1 MYKKLNVKLG
11 GIVLSAF
18 FFASGTYGQ
27 CITSNELAQK
37 ALQIH
42 QEITEPEDR
51 LLQFNV
57 LIGIH
62 KKCNL
67 SLDSSYARMMRYM
80 GIAFYKKG
88 DLFEAIAYTQK
99 AIDIIL
105 RRNSLVKEED
115 LVKCYCNLGIYFDEL
130 LFVQEAIDCFIK
142 AESLVKKYPN
152 QAGTLMSLSSRVAY
166 LNFNKGDYSK
176 SIQIAEQGILYAK
189 SQNDPALESTVWIQK
204 SQAELALRQ
213 LEKAEASIKKAIQLE
228 QLSKEYGFSFAGAR
242 TSFARVLKAKGNF
255 QDALKE
261 YKGGLNYYRKEKFFS
276 DCVNSNIEI
285 GLLYLENLKSPSLAD
300 FHFKEA
306 LNYAEQS
313 RIPAMKS
320 DASVNFGYSC
330 YQQNRFFLA
339 ARYFQNALIS
349 SVPGFSDTAITSNPA
364 TAKLANINKRQLL
377 LIVENKI
384 DVCLQLYKLTSDK
397 SYLKAAYEC
406 CTLGDLVIDKM
417 RYEQKEE
424 NTKLYWRQITKH
436 FFESAIELCYL
447 LNSIENGFY
456 FFEKSRAVLL
466 NDQLNERKARSYLS
480 ESQVAMEYKLR
491 IHISSLQ
498 QQLVSLPDTAKFY
511 QIAIQNLQQKEKE
524 LEQLVKG
531 FETKNA
537 GYHQNKYDAA
547 PVSLQQVEQMG
558 ESLIEY
564 FSGDTVLYAIAISGK
579 NLVFKK
585 IHYPD
590 YVGDVKQLLRLCSD
604 KSLLNQKYDEYA
616 KLSNKIYRTIF
627 APLNIPK
634 GRLVISPDEYFIP
647 YDALLTDAKNPTS
660 FLLNDYAISYTYS
673 MQILLKQQKFMSK
686 TAPAFF
692 GLAPVRFNNGLDQ
705 VSLSGSGES
714 LTSITS
720 NFSDNKI
727 LLNEQASKG
736 NFLANAGNYK
746 MVHLY
751 THAAADSVQPPI
763 IYFCDS
769 VLLLS
774 ELQFLQQSVTELV
787 TLSACKTAVGI
798 NAKGEGVFSFARGF
812 AAAGVPSTVSTLW
825 KVDDKATYRF
835 NELFYQFIAKG
846 LAKDMAMQKAKLQL
860 IKENPEYILPY
871 FWAANILIGNNK
883 AISVSTPNKYFYWI
897 MGVLLF
903 VLLLVVLVAKKKLKY

>member
-1 MYKKLNVKLG
+1 MKLG

-18 FFASGTYGQ
+18 FFTSVTNGQ
-27 CITSNELAQK
+27 CITNNELAQK
-37 ALQIH
+37 ALKIH
-42 QEITEPEDR
+42 QELTEPEDR
-51 LLQFNV
+51 LVQFNA

-67 SLDSSYARMMRYM
+67 SFDSSYAGMMRYM

-88 DLFEAIAYTQK
+88 DLYEAIAYTQK

-105 RRNSLVKEED
+105 RRTSLVKEED

-130 LFVQEAIDCFIK
+130 LFVQEAVDCFIK
-142 AESLVKKYPN
+142 AESLVRKYPN
-152 QAGTLMSLSSRVAY
+152 QGGTLMGLSSRVAY
-166 LNFNKGDYSK
+166 LNFNKGDYGK
-176 SIQIAEQGILYAK
+176 SIQIAEQGILYAQ
-189 SQNDPALESTVWIQK
+189 SQNDPALGSKVWIQK
-204 SQAELALRQ
+204 SQAELALGQ
-213 LEKAEASIKKAIQLE
+213 LEKAEMSIKNAIQLE

-255 QDALKE
+255 EDALKE
-261 YKGGLNYYRKEKFFS
+261 YKGGLNYYKKEKFFT

-285 GLLYLENLKSPSLAD
+285 GLLYLENLKNPSLAD
-300 FHFKEA
+300 FHLKEA

-313 RIPAMKS
+313 RIPAAKS
-320 DASVNFGYSC
+320 DALVNFGYSC
-330 YQQNRFFLA
+330 YQQKRFFLA

-384 DVCLQLYKLTSDK
+384 DVCLQLYTLTSDK

-406 CTLGDLVIDKM
+406 CILGDLVIDKM
-417 RYEQKEE
+417 RYEQKEQ
-424 NTKLYWRQITKH
+424 NTKLYWRETTKH
-436 FFESAIELCYL
+436 FFESAVDVCYL
-447 LNSIENGFY
+447 LNSMESGFY

-480 ESQVAMEYKLR
+480 ESEIATEYKLR
-491 IHISSLQ
+491 IHVSSLQ
-498 QQLVSLPDTAKFY
+498 QQLASLPDTAKFY

-524 LEQLVKG
+524 MEQLVKG

-537 GYHQNKYDAA
+537 GYRQYKYDVA
-547 PVSLQQVEQMG
+547 PVSLQQVKQMG
-558 ESLIEY
+558 EPLVEY
-564 FSGDTVLYAIAISGK
+564 FTGDTVLYAIVVSGT
-579 NLVFKK
+579 NSIFRK

-590 YVGDVKQLLRLCSD
+590 YAGDVKQLLRLCSD
-604 KSLLNQKYDEYA
+604 KNLLNQQYDEYA
-616 KLSNKIYRTIF
+616 KLSNKMYRTIF

-647 YDALLTDAKNPTS
+647 YDALLSDASNPTS
-660 FLLNDYAISYTYS
+660 FLLNDYAMSYTYS
-673 MQILLKQQKFMSK
+673 TQILLKQQKFMSK
-686 TAPAFF
+686 PAPAFL
-692 GLAPVRFNNGLDQ
+692 GLAPVHFNNGLNQ

-720 NFSDNKI
+720 NFSGSKI

-751 THAAADSVQPPI
+751 THATADSVQPPI

-774 ELQFLQQSVTELV
+774 ELQFLHQSVTELV
-787 TLSACKTAVGI
+787 TLSACKTAAGI

-812 AAAGVPSTVSTLW
+812 AAAGVPSTLSTLW
-825 KVDDKATYRF
+825 NVDDKATYRF
-835 NELFYQFIAKG
+835 NELFYQFISTG
-846 LAKDMAMQKAKLQL
+846 LAKDVAIQKAKLQL
-860 IKENPEYILPY
+860 IKENPEYALPY

-883 AISVSTPNKYFYWI
+883 AMSLSTSASFFYWVGGI
-897 MGVLLF
+897 LLF
-903 VLLLVVLVAKKKLKY
+903 VFLVVFFAAQNRKNLS